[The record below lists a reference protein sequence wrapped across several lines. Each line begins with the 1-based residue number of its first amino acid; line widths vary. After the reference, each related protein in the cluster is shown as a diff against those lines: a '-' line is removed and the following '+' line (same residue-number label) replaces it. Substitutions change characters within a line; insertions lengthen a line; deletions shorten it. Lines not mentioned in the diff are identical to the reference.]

1 MNLDIRTPIGLLFL
15 SLGGLL
21 VIYGFFSDPGIYF
34 RSLNININLWWGLV
48 LLAFGVF
55 MLVMA
60 RKGSKPTGSGTPT
73 DKSADKRT

>member
-34 RSLNININLWWGLV
+34 RSLNININLWWGLA
-48 LLAFGVF
+48 LLVFGGIMTYF
-55 MLVMA
+55 GR
-60 RKGSKPTGSGTPT
+60 RKTKLRPSTTP
-73 DKSADKRT
+73 